1 MKDTWLYLFVSHI
14 DVSWCNVV
22 GPSFKSLDLQNDHF
36 DSTQSVQW
44 GMYKIY
50 FVDFDNTKSD
60 ASEIRLVGEPVSM
73 IVDITILHIHNNQ
86 WSHLGFLSKL
96 KSNCD
101 TPHSALVLLRH
112 IQYCEGVCCVGG
124 GCWSQ
129 AGQTRT
135 TDVGYRFFIL
145 SVRAESSTLSQG
157 QAIVCR
163 CSGTTCLGGASPTRL
178 FSMKSG
184 R

>member
-1 MKDTWLYLFVSHI
+1 MKCH
-14 DVSWCNVV
+14 
-22 GPSFKSLDLQNDHF
+22 LQNIGHF
-36 DSTQSVQW
+36 IYLDELMTAVIHVQVHYIILSLQW
-44 GMYKIY
+44 PISLGHLHAKACDQWVL
-50 FVDFDNTKSD
+50 FLTPSD
-60 ASEIRLVGEPVSM
+60 
-73 IVDITILHIHNNQ
+73 
-86 WSHLGFLSKL
+86 
-96 KSNCD
+96 CD

>member
-1 MKDTWLYLFVSHI
+1 M
-14 DVSWCNVV
+14 
-22 GPSFKSLDLQNDHF
+22 
-36 DSTQSVQW
+36 
-44 GMYKIY
+44 
-50 FVDFDNTKSD
+50 
-60 ASEIRLVGEPVSM
+60 
-73 IVDITILHIHNNQ
+73 TILARALVSPRLQVPWTCLSSSSPVDHVTAPLDHVPRWPHQQSSLPTCQHIATIPDEPP
-86 WSHLGFLSKL
+86 K
-96 KSNCD
+96 CD